1 MTDIEAGRLIYLVLL
16 GGALIAYMV
25 IANRGQLGG
34 MLRAALLWALIFI
47 GVVAAVGLW
56 EDTRQTVAPSRAVSF
71 GEGQAEVPRDP
82 SGHYFV
88 TLEIQGTPVRFVVD
102 TGATHMVLSRRD
114 AERVGIDP
122 ETLVYTGRAQT
133 ANGTVRTARVS
144 LGEVVFGQFVDT
156 DVTAWVNEGEMELSL
171 LGMSYLSRFER
182 IEIERGRL
190 VLTR

>member
-1 MTDIEAGRLIYLVLL
+1 MGEYEVGRLIYLVLL
-16 GGALIAYMV
+16 GSALLAYLL
-25 IANRGQLGG
+25 IANRSQLGP

-56 EDTRQTVAPSRAVSF
+56 DDMRETVAPSRAVSF
-71 GEGQAEVPRDP
+71 GEGQVEVPRDP

-114 AERVGIDP
+114 AQRVGIDP
-122 ETLVYTGRAQT
+122 EALVYTGRAQT
-133 ANGTVRTARVS
+133 ANGTVRTARVN
-144 LGEVVFGQFVDT
+144 LGEVVFGQFVDS

-171 LGMSYLSRFER
+171 LGMSYLARFER